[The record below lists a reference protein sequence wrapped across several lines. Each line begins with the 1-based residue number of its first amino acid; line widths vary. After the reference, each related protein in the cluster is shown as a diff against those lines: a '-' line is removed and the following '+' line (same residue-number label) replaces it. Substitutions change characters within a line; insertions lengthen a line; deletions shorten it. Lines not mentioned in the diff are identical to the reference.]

1 MDTPGSAA
9 AGKDKD
15 DLLVEAFKGGDEA
28 AFDELYGRYKDRIL
42 NYIYRMIGDR
52 AAAEDIAQEAFLNVH
67 MNIGSYRPQGQFKSW
82 VYKIASNLAKNEL
95 RRRSYKINVSISAAI
110 RSGDKDLTVG
120 DTLASGDLSA
130 EAAAE
135 NEELKK
141 SVEDMIGSLP
151 PKYREVLVLCVIDGL
166 SYDEA
171 AKALNTNAK
180 TISSRLARARAIFIK
195 RMQATEGRD
204 AG

>member
-1 MDTPGSAA
+1 MGNSGPAA
-9 AGKDKD
+9 IDNKRD
-15 DLLVEAFKGGDEA
+15 DLLVEAFRRGDGT
-28 AFDELYGRYKDRIL
+28 AFDELYGRYKDRML
-42 NYIYRMIGDR
+42 NYIYRMVGDK
-52 AAAEDIAQEAFLNVH
+52 AAAEDLAQETFISIH

-95 RRRSYKINVSISAAI
+95 RRRSYKMNVSISAAI
-110 RSGDKDLTVG
+110 HSGDKDLTLE
-120 DTLASGDLSA
+120 DTLASGDRSA

-141 SVEDMIGSLP
+141 SVEDTIGSLP
-151 PKYREVLVLCVIDGL
+151 PKYREVLILCVMDGL

-171 AKALNTNAK
+171 AKALHTNVK
-180 TISSRLARARAIFIK
+180 TVSSRLARARAIFIK
-195 RMQATEGRD
+195 RMKETEGRD